1 MTRDI
6 ILPIII
12 GIFVVAIVVVLTAL
26 FFEAQS
32 NIMNRSS
39 SNKELSAKTSP
50 SLLFFRLIQTIPIPN
65 VNGRI
70 DHLAIDIRG
79 QKLFVAELKNN
90 SLDIVDLK
98 AARRIHSISNNG

>member
-6 ILPIII
+6 ILPIIT
-12 GIFVVAIVVVLTAL
+12 GIFVVAIVVVLIAL
-26 FFEAQS
+26 FFGAQS
-32 NIMNRSS
+32 NTMNRSS
-39 SNKELSAKTSP
+39 SNKELSAKASP
-50 SLLFFRLIQTIPIPN
+50 SPPPFFRLTQTIPIPN

-90 SLDIVDLK
+90 SILLT
-98 AARRIHSISNNG
+98 

>member
-6 ILPIII
+6 ILPIIT

-26 FFEAQS
+26 FFGAQS

-39 SNKELSAKTSP
+39 SKKELSAKASP
-50 SLLFFRLIQTIPIPN
+50 SPLLPFFRLNQTIPIPN

-70 DHLAIDIRG
+70 DQLAIDIRG

-90 SLDIVDLK
+90 
-98 AARRIHSISNNG
+98 HFY